1 MNNIANRSMTDE
13 TFLKWLSNRLA
24 HRHNENNDILV
35 ALNSIID
42 NTVAMP
48 KNLEP
53 ELIEKCCK
61 KHFFDFEMDK
71 SYDFK
76 LGYTEEERNN
86 IRKLVIDIY
95 STIKENR

>member
-1 MNNIANRSMTDE
+1 
-13 TFLKWLSNRLA
+13 
-24 HRHNENNDILV
+24 
-35 ALNSIID
+35 
-42 NTVAMP
+42 MP

-71 SYDFK
+71 SEDFR

-86 IRKLVIDIY
+86 IRRLVIDIY